1 LDGGNVEYIYVS
13 SNEGTIE
20 GFVKSITGQT
30 EGDVESIWDTYARS
44 LLETEDKHGN
54 PYQGGIDGEYIID
67 GWSDDCPVR
76 DAIKP
81 YIYMIHRKY
90 SGVDK

>member
-30 EGDVESIWDTYARS
+30 EGDVESIWNTYATYHAS
-44 LLETEDKHGN
+44 
-54 PYQGGIDGEYIID
+54 
-67 GWSDDCPVR
+67 
-76 DAIKP
+76 
-81 YIYMIHRKY
+81 
-90 SGVDK
+90 